1 LGKTNSGENSL
12 QRERGDESLHG
23 VSLRGGSERTAGLY
37 TWQGGYARILLY
49 RILLYDWVARGLM
62 LIESRGQLA
71 LSVYF
76 MQGFFY

>member
-1 LGKTNSGENSL
+1 
-12 QRERGDESLHG
+12 

-37 TWQGGYARILLY
+37 TWQGGYARIPLQQNSFIQNSFI